1 MPQHCIECFAFTP
14 EELAL
19 PDVERRRLIA
29 ARVKSVD
36 SFAPGALASKAP
48 LGRADEAAVL
58 LAFLVLMG
66 GPLLLLASGIACV
79 IGGSWR
85 ELAMWCALSV
95 SLALHPLPSC
105 AATMRKSWFARS
117 LYRYFSYRFVWS
129 GDALEALQDA
139 PAWFGAGPPHGV
151 LPLANL
157 LSIAAINTFCSRRF
171 VGATASV
178 VSRTPFLRYMT
189 LFGCIDISAPSIRAT
204 AGAGT
209 CVGLVPD
216 GIAGIFKTRDAD
228 EVVYLEGRKGLAKL
242 ALRTG
247 TPILPAYSIGN
258 TAVFGAWFDPFG
270 VMEAASR
277 RAQAAFFVYWGR
289 FGLPLP
295 RRVNITMVFGTPIL
309 VQKVAEP
316 TGEQVDALHAE
327 YLRAIEALFDT
338 HKAAL
343 GWGHK
348 RIRFA

>member
-1 MPQHCIECFAFTP
+1 M
-14 EELAL
+14 
-19 PDVERRRLIA
+19 
-29 ARVKSVD
+29 
-36 SFAPGALASKAP
+36 
-48 LGRADEAAVL
+48 
-58 LAFLVLMG
+58 
-66 GPLLLLASGIACV
+66 
-79 IGGSWR
+79 
-85 ELAMWCALSV
+85 
-95 SLALHPLPSC
+95 
-105 AATMRKSWFARS
+105 
-117 LYRYFSYRFVWS
+117 
-129 GDALEALQDA
+129 QDA

-157 LSIAAINTFCSRRF
+157 LSIAAINSFCSRRF

-338 HKAAL
+338 HKSAL

-348 RIRFA
+348 RIRIA